1 MPNASAVTSGVLFGA
16 GLTVA
21 QMTNPSKILD
31 FLDIAAIPAG
41 RWDPTLLMVFVGAL
55 PVMFLA
61 YAIQRRMQRPLAA
74 RKFLVPA
81 HSSIDARLIAG
92 SALFGTGWGLAGV
105 CPGPAITALAPT
117 GGQVGSVV
125 LFVLAMIAGMLL
137 SQAFTASSPGEPP
150 PATEPRT

>member
-1 MPNASAVTSGVLFGA
+1 MPIASAVTSGVLFGA

-55 PVMFLA
+55 PTMFLA

-74 RKFLVPA
+74 RRFLVPA
-81 HSSIDARLIAG
+81 AAPLDARLIIG
-92 SALFGTGWGLAGV
+92 SAIFGIGWGLAGV

-117 GGQVGSVV
+117 GGQVDSVV
-125 LFVLAMIAGMLL
+125 LFVLAMIGGVLL
-137 SQAFTASSPGEPP
+137 SQFFAASSPGEPP
-150 PATEPRT
+150 PAAEPRT